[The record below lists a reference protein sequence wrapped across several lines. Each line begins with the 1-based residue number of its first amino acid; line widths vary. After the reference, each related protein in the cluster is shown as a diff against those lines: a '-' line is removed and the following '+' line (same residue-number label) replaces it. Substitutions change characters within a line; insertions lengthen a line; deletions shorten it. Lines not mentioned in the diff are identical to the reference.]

1 MSKFMKEAY
10 NAHFTS
16 HEEFLAEVEEMDS
29 DTRWSQQLLG
39 KVKYAPAESASPAEV
54 IGGEP
59 VLLDTVRTDIP
70 IIALLPDGSKMAM
83 RPYLWKNV
91 KDLSGDNSKAVSRY
105 ITMGK
110 IDRAC
115 AHLNFG
121 LDSIPASKVAL
132 MMVRGQKI
140 SGWFGEFNASWGQ
153 KKQVD
158 TLETE
163 LAKSFERM
171 MFESGEMNHLFTA
184 AKYKLDMDMK
194 TFAGTMVKTYE
205 EAWHE
210 AGMDGDLS
218 NAVPH
223 LQFITGESG
232 LTAISIRPYL
242 DLGWSQIP
250 LGGTLSTT
258 HRGGDEVVWDKFASS
273 LASVGALYTKSLD
286 DMAKLCKYRVSHP
299 YNCLSRVMKNF
310 LPCLPMSA
318 CRDDLSDFE
327 CYYPRKGAGSEKTCS
342 AMEIVSHVV
351 SLCNAN
357 NIDNPRNR
365 FRNMELIA
373 QLYKANWNA
382 FDTATAAHWIME
394 KSGMEKSGVES
405 EEE

>member
-1 MSKFMKEAY
+1 MSKFMQENY
-10 NAHFTS
+10 NAVFTA
-16 HEEFLAEVEEMDS
+16 HEGFLTEVEAMDAE
-29 DTRWSQQLLG
+29 TRWSQQLLS
-39 KVKYAPAESASPAEV
+39 KVKYFPAASFAPTDI
-54 IGGEP
+54 IGGAD
-59 VLLDTVRTDIP
+59 VLADTIGTEIP
-70 IIALLPDGSKMAM
+70 IVAALPDGSKMAM

-91 KDLSGDNSKAVSRY
+91 KDLAGDNSKAVSRY

-121 LDSIPASKVAL
+121 IDSIPERKNVL

-163 LAKSFERM
+163 LSRSFHRM
-171 MFESGEMNHLFTA
+171 AFEKGEMNHLFTA
-184 AKYKLDMDMK
+184 AKYKLDLNMGE
-194 TFAGTMVKTYE
+194 FSGTMVKTYE

-210 AGMDGDLS
+210 AGMDGDFS
-218 NAVPH
+218 DAIPY

-242 DLGWSQIP
+242 DLGWSELP
-250 LGGTLSTT
+250 LGGTLTTT

-299 YNCLSRVMKNF
+299 YNCLSRVLKNF
-310 LPCLPMSA
+310 LPCLPVPA

-357 NIDNPRNR
+357 NLDNPRNR

-382 FDTATAAHWIME
+382 FDTTSAAHWILE
-394 KSGMEKSGVES
+394 RSGMGKVED
-405 EEE
+405 EDE